1 MRAHC
6 MGADPYNHP
15 MTRGIIVA
23 ALVAVAGS
31 PLLAGGRGTVSG
43 AYVEARTAEVFTGGC
58 IMNSEAETMGK
69 QAVLAWKVDRGSFN
83 GVALDGLS
91 VVAALSGDRNLGM
104 TEMGGEKPAVRS
116 ALFVD
121 GRANGAQQLA
131 LVAMANE
138 LSKGLVGTIVQVT
151 PTPIEFADR
160 GGEIEVS
167 AGQVSLDVSKH
178 LVHDPTCG
186 AQQWF
191 HPFSVV
197 TDAAIGMT
205 ATNSFS
211 GSALG
216 TKWSDPNK
224 RSAFFGSF
232 SY

>member
-1 MRAHC
+1 MKRAI
-6 MGADPYNHP
+6 
-15 MTRGIIVA
+15 TA
-23 ALVAVAGS
+23 AAFLSLAAA
-31 PLLAGGRGTVSG
+31 PLLAGGHGTISG

-83 GVALDGLS
+83 GILLDGLA

-104 TEMGGEKPAVRS
+104 TEMGGEQPNVKS

-121 GRANGAQQLA
+121 ARANAAQQLA

-138 LSKGLVGTIVQVT
+138 LSHGLVGTIVQVA
-151 PTPIEFADR
+151 PAPIQFADH
-160 GGEIEVS
+160 GSEIEVT
-167 AGQVSLDVSKH
+167 APHVTLEVNKH
-178 LVHDPTCG
+178 LTHDPTCG

-191 HPFSVV
+191 LPFSSLADSAMGVADQHLF
-197 TDAAIGMT
+197 T
-205 ATNSFS
+205 

-224 RSAFFGSF
+224 RSAFFGTF
-232 SY
+232 AY